1 MLYLH
6 CNKDNKNMKNTYLI
20 FLEPNDVHNHVSIVC
35 TKEEL
40 NNELLDQ
47 ELIEP
52 FTHYTEYAWIIFE
65 NSKMIQY

>member
-1 MLYLH
+1 
-6 CNKDNKNMKNTYLI
+6 MKNTYLI

-40 NNELLDQ
+40 NNELIDL

-52 FTHYTEYAWIIFE
+52 NTHYTKFSWVIFE
-65 NSKMIQY
+65 DGIMIQG

>member
-20 FLEPNDVHNHVSIVC
+20 FPNPNDVYSNLSMVC

-40 NNELLDQ
+40 NDELLDQ

-52 FTHYTEYAWIIFE
+52 FTHYTEYAWVVFE
-65 NSKMIQY
+65 NGKMIHG